1 MREIKF
7 RAWDTYNERMVDNPY
22 FFERMPDYENKP
34 ELYRVYEDWFDLED
48 GISRAC
54 YLMQFTGLKDKK
66 GVDIYE
72 GDIVE
77 VKGTKRT
84 NLYYTEVIWNRQS
97 FELKENKTYLNDNV
111 AIRAVTLVIGNIYA
125 NPELLTPLTNLK

>member
-1 MREIKF
+1 MKREIKF

-22 FFERMPDYENKP
+22 VFERMPDYENKP
-34 ELYRVYEDWFDLED
+34 ELYRFYEDWFDLED

-72 GDIVE
+72 GDILQLDDILVPVTFDDGGFQIVTNIQHGKSPLVAE
-77 VKGTKRT
+77 RTKR
-84 NLYYTEVIWNRQS
+84 
-97 FELKENKTYLNDNV
+97 FE
-111 AIRAVTLVIGNIYA
+111 VIGNIYA
-125 NPELLTPLTNLK
+125 NPDLLTPLTNLK